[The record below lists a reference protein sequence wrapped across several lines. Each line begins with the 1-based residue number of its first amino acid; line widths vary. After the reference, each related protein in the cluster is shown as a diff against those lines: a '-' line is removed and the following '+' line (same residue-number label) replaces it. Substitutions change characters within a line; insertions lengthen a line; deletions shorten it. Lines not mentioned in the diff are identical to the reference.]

1 MEKLCDLH
9 THSCFSD
16 GSYTPAQLLRKAD
29 DLGLGALALTDHN
42 TVQGLP
48 DFLEAAKSHRVEAV
62 PGAEFSTDYEGTE
75 LHILGLFIQSDYF
88 DEITE
93 KMADMH
99 RRKEESN
106 RELVENLRR
115 AGYDLN
121 YDRIR
126 EKSLGQINR
135 AHIAGELTALGY
147 TASVQEAFSTLLGAG
162 HGYYNPPERIG
173 AFEMIR
179 YIRAIGAVPVLA
191 HPFLSLKEE
200 DALRRF
206 LGPAKE
212 AGLVGMEVLYP
223 KFDDRQTRVAGEL
236 TKEFGLLPSG
246 GSDFHGEV
254 KPDICLGSG
263 RGTLKVPL
271 SFLDGLKKAVLL

>member
-1 MEKLCDLH
+1 MIQFCDLH

-16 GSYTPAQLLRKAD
+16 GTYTPAQLLEKAEA
-29 DLGLGALALTDHN
+29 LGLGAIALTDHN

-48 DFLEAAKSHRVEAV
+48 DFLAAAPKYRVKAV
-62 PGAEFSTDYEGTE
+62 PGVEFSTDYEGTE
-75 LHILGLFIQSDYF
+75 LHILGLFIQPTYF

-121 YDRIR
+121 YDRIC

-135 AHIAGELTALGY
+135 AHIAAELTALGY
-147 TASVQEAFSTLLGAG
+147 TASVKEAFSTLLEAR
-162 HGYYNPPERIG
+162 HGYYNPPERIN
-173 AFEMIR
+173 AYEMIR
-179 YIRAIGAVPVLA
+179 YIRSIGAVPVLA

-200 DALRRF
+200 GALRRF
-206 LGPAKE
+206 LGTAKE

-223 KFDDRQTRVAGEL
+223 KFTEEQTRVAEEL
-236 TKEFGLLPSG
+236 VEEFGILPSG

-254 KPDICLGSG
+254 KPDIGLGSG

-271 SFLDGLKKAVLL
+271 RFLEELQKAAPV